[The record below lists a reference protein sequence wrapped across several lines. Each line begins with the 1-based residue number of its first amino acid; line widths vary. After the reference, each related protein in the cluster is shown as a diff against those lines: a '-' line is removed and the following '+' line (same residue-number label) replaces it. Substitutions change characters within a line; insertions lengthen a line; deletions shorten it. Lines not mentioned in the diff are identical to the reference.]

1 MSAQVAA
8 LTWSKS
14 KGAASKFS
22 RLQPM
27 CTKCSTNP
35 HTSLITSW
43 EDLHLELGGTAT
55 NRQGMSPEASQ
66 RVINAFVTPLLCNAA
81 AQDMHW
87 MVWPSVQDTG
97 MCLWAVTISSTPT
110 SCRRQRPEKFQLKTP
125 KDRLL
130 YYNQERGNLL
140 WRDVCITDI
149 YISKM
154 YKQAFSLTSVAHK
167 ELLGRD
173 YFARIVLVK
182 QSRTGENS
190 LTLSS
195 LPVATV
201 SSWMINDVMDLSC

>member
-1 MSAQVAA
+1 MSAQVTA

-55 NRQGMSPEASQ
+55 NRQEMSPEASQ

-125 KDRLL
+125 KNRLL

-140 WRDVCITDI
+140 WRDVCITDLYI
-149 YISKM
+149 YPRCINRL
-154 YKQAFSLTSVAHK
+154 FHW
-167 ELLGRD
+167 LLLLIR
-173 YFARIVLVK
+173 
-182 QSRTGENS
+182 
-190 LTLSS
+190 SS
-195 LPVATV
+195 LVGITLPGLCWW
-201 SSWMINDVMDLSC
+201 SSQGQGRTAWHWAACL